1 MKKRYSLVLFL
12 ISENEEKKKNVLLIR
27 MLKKYSNKEK
37 RGEFMRFVCYIME
50 KEVLFIKE

>member
-37 RGEFMRFVCYIME
+37 RGEFVRFVCYIME